1 VLFTVRELIDGQP
14 KAVTVRSDDPV
25 AAALETMIEHDFSQ
39 LPVVDGDQEPRFM
52 VSSDSILRALD
63 YFKTS
68 LAKLYVGDAMIEVPT
83 FSLDT
88 DLLQVLDP
96 LRDTYAVLAVD
107 NDKRLA
113 GIVTSY
119 DVTEFFRRQTEDTLL
134 VRDIEQ
140 MVKDLI
146 LTGLGV
152 TEGDLDTEVV
162 RSAIAEITPSN
173 EEQKKQ
179 FRKALVLYLRQL
191 SPDAKS
197 APNEQWVNDVFTA
210 AFPER
215 PNPKG
220 FNDLTLYEFTQLL
233 LQESR
238 WDRYAETFHGD
249 RESVRNALDS
259 VRQTRNDLFHFR
271 GELTATQRAQLR
283 FCRSWLGRQHL
294 APPAVTEPTIKVQPS
309 HEAQEPIGEEL
320 GPRDSRY
327 ARLGVRLQGMP
338 SDSRSILFK
347 FAQLEDIIG
356 EPLPTSAR
364 QHRSWWA
371 NIATGQSHSR
381 EWLDLGWRV
390 ATVDIGS
397 EVVEFARSS
406 DREQVFKQFFDA
418 LLEDLAGRGTFTL
431 TPGTDRNRNWL
442 VVTPWTDGT
451 KELGWFIVS
460 FVRLQRLRVELYLPE
475 GAKPVFDRLH
485 ARESELDADIG
496 DRISWESLPERGA
509 QRIAIY
515 RPCDVDDAREQ
526 LAAAREWAVSTLLRL
541 AAALSAKVTPA
552 AGARSTA
559 AK

>member
-1 VLFTVRELIDGQP
+1 VLFTVRELIAGQP
-14 KAVTVRSDDPV
+14 QPVTVRSDDLV
-25 AAALETMIEHDFSQ
+25 AAALEMMIEHDFSQ
-39 LPVVDGDQEPRFM
+39 LPVVDGDHEPRFM

-68 LAKLYVGDAMIEVPT
+68 LPKLYVGDAMIQVPT

-88 DLLQVLDP
+88 DVLQVLDP

-113 GIVTSY
+113 GIVTSF
-119 DVTEFFRRQTEDTLL
+119 DVMEFFRRQTEDSLL

-179 FRKALVLYLRQL
+179 FRKALALYLRQL

-197 APNEQWVNDVFTA
+197 AQNEQWVNDAFAA

-238 WDRYAETFHGD
+238 WHRFAGTFQIDRDALK
-249 RESVRNALDS
+249 NALDA

-271 GELTATQRAQLR
+271 GELTAAQRAQLR
-283 FCRSWLGRQHL
+283 FCRSWLGRQPVA
-294 APPAVTEPTIKVQPS
+294 APPALEPAVEPQPRR
-309 HEAQEPIGEEL
+309 EPAEPIGEEL

-327 ARLGVRLQGMP
+327 ARLGVHLQGVP
-338 SDSRSILFK
+338 ADASSVLFK
-347 FAQLEDIIG
+347 FAELEDIIG

-364 QHRSWWA
+364 QHRAWWA
-371 NIATGQSHSR
+371 NNATGHSHSR
-381 EWLDLGWRV
+381 EWLDAGWRV
-390 ATVDIGS
+390 ATVDIVS
-397 EVVEFARSS
+397 ELVEFARSS
-406 DREQVFKQFFDA
+406 DREQVFKHFFDA
-418 LLEDLAGRGTFTL
+418 LLEDLAARATFTL
-431 TPGTDRNRNWL
+431 TPGTDRSRNWL
-442 VVTPWTDGT
+442 VVAPWVDDT
-451 KELGWFIVS
+451 KELGWFIIS
-460 FVRLQRLRVELYLPE
+460 FVRLQRLRVELYLPKD
-475 GAKPVFDRLH
+475 AKSVFERLH

-496 DRISWESLPERGA
+496 ERISWESLPERGA
-509 QRIAIY
+509 HRIAIY
-515 RPCDVDDAREQ
+515 RPCDVDDANEP
-526 LAAAREWAVSTLLRL
+526 LAVARAWAVSTLVRL
-541 AAALSAKVTPA
+541 AAALSAKLNPA
-552 AGARSTA
+552 DGARSKA
-559 AK
+559 AE